1 MNSAGRRYVDMK
13 TRTLSAL
20 LLILALFTA
29 VSAQTLDKAKL
40 DQFFDRLAEK
50 NKAMGSLT
58 VAKEGNVL
66 YTRAIGFS
74 EINGTGKKPATSATR
89 YRIGSIS
96 KMFTAVMVLQLVE
109 EGKLK
114 LTDTLDKFFPQ
125 IPNANKIT
133 LAQVLGHRSGIYNVT
148 EDPSFPTWKSN
159 AKTPAEMIALVAKGK
174 PTFEPGEKYGYS
186 NSNYLALGYIVEKVT
201 GKPYQ
206 IALKE
211 RITSKL
217 GLKDT
222 YFGTGMTEVSKNEGL
237 SYRYARD
244 WDQVSETHMSVPG
257 GAGAVI
263 STPNDLVKFIE
274 ALFALKLVSQESL
287 NQMMQN
293 KMGMNTYPLDGKT
306 TYGHGGSIDGFRSLL
321 VYLPEE
327 KLAMAY
333 TSNGVNYPSNDI
345 VVGVFDIYRN
355 KPFTIP
361 TFETVAVKP
370 EVLDK
375 YVGVYS
381 TDDGSRKLT
390 ISRDGDT
397 LQAQPGS
404 SRVVALEATAEAT
417 FKYDPAG
424 IVLEFDTLKNQMT
437 LKQRGRNTVFT
448 KETGQ

>member
-1 MNSAGRRYVDMK
+1 MK

-58 VAKEGNVL
+58 VAKDGNVL

-74 EINGTGKKPATSATR
+74 EINGTGKKPATSATK

-133 LAQVLGHRSGIYNVT
+133 LAQVLGHRSGIYNLT

-159 AKTPAEMIALVAKGK
+159 AKTHDEMIALVAKGK
-174 PTFEPGEKYGYS
+174 PAFEPGEKYGYS

-201 GKPYQ
+201 GKPYEV
-206 IALKE
+206 ALKE
-211 RITSKL
+211 RITSKI

-222 YFGTGMTEVSKNEGL
+222 YVGTGMTEVNKNEGL
-237 SYRYARD
+237 SYRYGRD
-244 WDQVSETHMSVPG
+244 WDQVSETHMSIPG

-306 TYGHGGSIDGFRSLL
+306 TYGHGGSIDGFKSLL

-327 KLAMAY
+327 KLALAY

-361 TFETVAVKP
+361 TFETVEVKP
-370 EVLDK
+370 EILDK

-381 TDDGSRKLT
+381 AAGESRKLT
-390 ISRDGDT
+390 ISRDGAM
-397 LQAQPGS
+397 LQAQPDGQ
-404 SRVVALEATAEAT
+404 RVVSLEATAEDT
-417 FKYDPAG
+417 FKFDPAG
-424 IVLEFDTLKNQMT
+424 IVLEFDALKNQLT
-437 LKQRGRNTVFT
+437 LKQRGRTTVFT
-448 KETGQ
+448 KETNAALAAP

>member
-1 MNSAGRRYVDMK
+1 MK
-13 TRTLSAL
+13 TKTLSAL

-58 VAKEGNVL
+58 VAKGGNVL
-66 YTRAIGFS
+66 YTRTIGFS
-74 EINGTGKKPATSATR
+74 EINETGKKPATPATK
-89 YRIGSIS
+89 YRIGSTS

-133 LAQVLGHRSGIYNVT
+133 LAQVLGHRSGIYNLT

-159 AKTPAEMIALVAKGK
+159 AKTPDEMIALIAKNK
-174 PTFEPGEKYGYS
+174 PAFEPGEKYGYS
-186 NSNYLALGYIVEKVT
+186 NSNYVALGYIVEKVT

-206 IALKE
+206 VALKE
-211 RITSKL
+211 RITSKV

-222 YFGTGMTEVSKNEGL
+222 YLATGMTEKSKNEGL
-237 SYRYARD
+237 SYRFERE
-244 WDQVSETHMSVPG
+244 WEQVNETHMSIPG
-257 GAGAVI
+257 GAGALI
-263 STPNDLVKFIE
+263 STSNDLVKFIE

-306 TYGHGGSIDGFRSLL
+306 TYGHGGSIDGFRSSL

-327 KLAMAY
+327 KLALAY
-333 TSNGVNYPSNDI
+333 TSNGVNYPPNDI

-370 EVLDK
+370 EVLEK

-381 TDDGSRKLT
+381 TADQSMKLT
-390 ISRDGDT
+390 ITRDAVG

-404 SRVVALEATAEAT
+404 SRVVSLEATAEDT
-417 FKYDPAG
+417 FKFDPAG
-424 IVLEFDTLKNQMT
+424 IVLEFDALKNQLTM
-437 LKQRGRNTVFT
+437 KQRGGRNTVLT